1 MADLF
6 LLQRKAVKPV
16 EELKALYDT
25 QLSEAPKR
33 ASQTQQ
39 TGYSNDL
46 GWVYLCNDFTKPK
59 AVRTYQTLFKAQENY
74 TYFTPNTFYRNDRR
88 EAATLRWINAFS
100 IDIDVKNEQN
110 NGLTFPDLIDLI
122 DESGL
127 PTPTLIVATPS
138 GGFHI
143 HWYLHEPRR
152 AYPNVIEEHKKL
164 QRAIAQAVQGDVL
177 AVGPERWFRLPN
189 QRNTLFRS
197 SSRISF
203 NELREWREL
212 QEDESSFK
220 ENIKVGKGN
229 LIEHPAIQKLLAGVS
244 EGQRDNTCY
253 TLALALKASGYTQQ
267 ETLDFLH
274 SWNEKNDPPMRSI
287 DVERKVKSAY
297 KEGAPLGPS
306 SYWINTLSGM
316 PFKYQAWE
324 AAKPR
329 EDRSYSHLEEWKT
342 DILAVLQ
349 QNGGCISGAQRELI
363 QMVRSSAD
371 RSKTISYTTF
381 KRLITLLVEEGLI
394 TKHVE
399 GKGRNARTTL
409 TIVKCARVYVFP
421 RRAPLFN
428 GPNSNTYIDAVVGGP
443 SFVWVD
449 IVWDST

>member
-16 EELKALYDT
+16 EELKALYNT
-25 QLSEAPKR
+25 QLNEAPKR
-33 ASQTQQ
+33 ASQKQQ
-39 TGYSNDL
+39 TGYSDDL
-46 GWVYLCNDFTKPK
+46 GWVYLCNDFTQPK

-88 EAATLRWINAFS
+88 EASTLRWINAFS
-100 IDIDVKNEQN
+100 VDVDVKNEQN

-152 AYPNVIEEHKKL
+152 AYPNVIEEYKKL
-164 QRAIAQAVQGDVL
+164 QRVMAQAIQGDVL

-189 QRNTLFRS
+189 QNNTVYRS

-203 NELREWREL
+203 NELREWRDIQ
-212 QEDESSFK
+212 QEDFSFGK
-220 ENIKVGKGN
+220 KIKVGSEN
-229 LIEHPAIQKLLAGVS
+229 LLQHPAIQKLLEGVS
-244 EGQRDNTCY
+244 KGQRDNTCY
-253 TLALALKASGYTQQ
+253 TLALALKASGYTK
-267 ETLDFLH
+267 EATLECLH
-274 SWNEKNDPPMRSI
+274 NWNFKNDPPMRTV
-287 DVERKVKSAY
+287 DVERKVNSAY

-306 SYWINTLSGM
+306 SYWIQTLSGID
-316 PFKYQAWE
+316 FKYQAWE

-329 EDRSYSHLEEWKT
+329 KERTYSHLEEWKE
-342 DILAVLQ
+342 DILAVLE

-363 QMVRSSAD
+363 QMVSSSTD
-371 RSKTISYTTF
+371 SSKTISYTTF
-381 KRLITLLVEEGLI
+381 KRLIALLVEEGLI
-394 TKHVE
+394 TKDVD

-409 TIVKCARVYVFP
+409 TLVKCAKVYMFP
-421 RRAPLFN
+421 KQKSLLN
-428 GPNSNTYIDAVVGGP
+428 GPNSNTYIDTVVGGLSSLFAP
-443 SFVWVD
+443 QCYN
-449 IVWDST
+449 ST